1 MRKILDRVYIV
12 CQGVRQAE
20 ACQLRI
26 VRKKVKRNLSAI
38 NDAQFLQRSNWWQ
51 SSVSVGDDSTEGE
64 TEGIVATSGSTA
76 QPARMNAISSEIR
89 EITILRILRIL
100 YFPRSRALSFF
111 EKVKNRK
118 QNNGTD

>member
-76 QPARMNAISSEIR
+76 QPARMNAIINQR
-89 EITILRILRIL
+89 NN
-100 YFPRSRALSFF
+100 YFTHPAHPLLSALTCIIFF
-111 EKVKNRK
+111 
-118 QNNGTD
+118 